1 MTPVAPSPPARRP
14 VRPLARPPRPRH
26 FGWVN
31 WRGLWTLYRR
41 GAFRYLRYGVESI
54 GGPAVSSLLFLAV
67 FSLALG
73 ERGEMMPGVTLVQ
86 FIAPGIVIFSLTH
99 SAFVSAATPIIY
111 DKLEGMIGDVIGAPL
126 TPIEI
131 TVGYLFSAAGNG
143 LKTGAVILALM
154 AVFVDMTLHAPL
166 AVLGFAVAA
175 SALFALI
182 GMVIGLW
189 ADRWDNYSA
198 AETFLILPIGLL
210 SGAFFT
216 LQGVP
221 EGARWLFDLNPVFH
235 AVQGFR
241 YGFIGV
247 AEAPVAVSAAVL
259 VGLDLVL
266 GVLVWRLVAVG
277 YKIKA

>member
-1 MTPVAPSPPARRP
+1 VTPVAPSPPQ
-14 VRPLARPPRPRH
+14 PRH

-73 ERGEMMPGVTLVQ
+73 GRVEMVPGFTLVQ
-86 FIAPGIVIFSLTH
+86 FIAPGIIMFSLTH
-99 SAFVSAATPIIY
+99 SAFESAATPLIY
-111 DKLEGMIGDVIGAPL
+111 DKMEGMIGDVIGAPL

-131 TVGYLFSAAGNG
+131 TAGYLLSATGNG
-143 LKTGAVILALM
+143 LITGAVVLALM
-154 AVFVDMTLHAPL
+154 AVFVDMTPHAPL
-166 AVLGFAVAA
+166 VVFGFAIAA
-175 SALFALI
+175 SVLFALI
-182 GMVIGLW
+182 GMVVGLW

-266 GVLVWRLVAVG
+266 AVLVWRLFVLG

>member
-1 MTPVAPSPPARRP
+1 VTPA
-14 VRPLARPPRPRH
+14 VRPRAAPRARQ

-41 GAFRYLRYGVESI
+41 GAARYLRYGVESI

-67 FSLALG
+67 FSLALDG
-73 ERGEMMPGVTLVQ
+73 RGEMVPGVTLVQ

-99 SAFVSAATPIIY
+99 SAFQSAATPIVY
-111 DKLEGMIGDVIGAPL
+111 DKLEGMIGDIIGAPL
-126 TPIEI
+126 TALEI
-131 TVGYLFSAAGNG
+131 TAGYLISAAGNG
-143 LKTGAVILALM
+143 LITGTVILALM
-154 AVFVDMTLHAPL
+154 AVFVDLPLHAPWI
-166 AVLGFAVAA
+166 VFGFAVAA
-175 SALFALI
+175 AVLFAA
-182 GMVIGLW
+182 IGLVVGLW
-189 ADRWDNYSA
+189 SDRWDNYSA

-216 LQGVP
+216 LEGVP

-241 YGFIGV
+241 YGFIGT
-247 AEAPVAVSAAVL
+247 AETPVAVSAAVL

-266 GVLVWRLVAVG
+266 TVLAWRLIATG
-277 YKIKA
+277 YKTKP

>member
-1 MTPVAPSPPARRP
+1 MTPVAPSPPAHPP
-14 VRPLARPPRPRH
+14 VHPLANPPRPRH

-73 ERGEMMPGVTLVQ
+73 GRGEMVPGVTLIQ

-99 SAFVSAATPIIY
+99 SAFESAATPIIY

-126 TPIEI
+126 TPLEI
-131 TVGYLFSAAGNG
+131 TAGYLLSATGNG
-143 LKTGAVILALM
+143 LLTGTVVLALM
-154 AVFVDMTLHAPL
+154 AVFVELPLHAPL
-166 AVLGFAVAA
+166 IALGFAVAA
-175 SALFALI
+175 SVLFALAGI
-182 GMVIGLW
+182 VIGLW
-189 ADRWDNYSA
+189 SERWDSYSA

-266 GVLVWRLVAVG
+266 GVLVWRLVALG

>member
-1 MTPVAPSPPARRP
+1 MTPPLSPGAPSSAND
-14 VRPLARPPRPRH
+14 PPRPRH
-26 FGWVN
+26 FGLVN

-41 GAFRYLRYGVESI
+41 GAARYLRYGVESI
-54 GGPAVSSLLFLAV
+54 GGPAISSLLFLAV
-67 FSLALG
+67 FSLALDG
-73 ERGEMMPGVTLVQ
+73 RGEMLPGVTLVQ

-99 SAFVSAATPIIY
+99 SAFEGAAVPIMY

-126 TPIEI
+126 SALEI
-131 TVGYLFSAAGNG
+131 TAGYLLSATGNG
-143 LKTGAVILALM
+143 LMTGIVVLALM
-154 AVFVDMTLHAPL
+154 AAFVDLPLHAPL
-166 AVLGFAVAA
+166 VVLGFAVAA
-175 SALFALI
+175 SALFALV
-182 GMVIGLW
+182 GVVVGLW
-189 ADRWDNYSA
+189 SERWDNYSA
-198 AETFLILPIGLL
+198 AETFLILPLGLL

-259 VGLDLVL
+259 LGLDAVL
-266 GVLVWRLVAVG
+266 AVLAWRLFALG
-277 YKIKA
+277 YKIKP

>member
-1 MTPVAPSPPARRP
+1 VTPAAPSPA
-14 VRPLARPPRPRH
+14 ASPPRPRQ

-41 GAFRYLRYGVESI
+41 GAARCLRYGVESI

-67 FSLALG
+67 FSLALDG
-73 ERGEMMPGVTLVQ
+73 RGEMLPGVTLVQ

-99 SAFVSAATPIIY
+99 SAFEGAAVPIMY

-126 TPIEI
+126 SALEI
-131 TVGYLFSAAGNG
+131 TAGYLLSATGNG
-143 LKTGAVILALM
+143 LVTGAVILALM
-154 AVFVDMTLHAPL
+154 AAFVDLPLHAPL
-166 AVLGFAVAA
+166 VVLGFAVAA
-175 SALFALI
+175 AALFALV
-182 GMVIGLW
+182 GVVIGLW
-189 ADRWDNYSA
+189 SERWDNYSA
-198 AETFLILPIGLL
+198 AETFLILPLGLL

-221 EGARWLFDLNPVFH
+221 ESARWLFDLNPVFH

-241 YGFIGV
+241 YGFIGA

-259 VGLDLVL
+259 LGLDAILAAL
-266 GVLVWRLVAVG
+266 AWRLFALG
-277 YKIKA
+277 YNIKP

>member
-1 MTPVAPSPPARRP
+1 
-14 VRPLARPPRPRH
+14 L
-26 FGWVN
+26 VN

-41 GAFRYLRYGVESI
+41 DALRYLRYGVESI

-73 ERGEMMPGVTLVQ
+73 GRGEMAPGVTLVQ
-86 FIAPGIVIFSLTH
+86 FIAPGIVIFSLIH
-99 SAFVSAATPIIY
+99 SAFESAAAPIMY

-126 TPIEI
+126 TSLEI
-131 TVGYLFSAAGNG
+131 VAGYLLSATGSG
-143 LKTGAVILALM
+143 LVTGTVVLAL
-154 AVFVDMTLHAPL
+154 
-166 AVLGFAVAA
+166 LGFAVAA

-182 GMVIGLW
+182 GIIVGLW
-189 ADRWDNYSA
+189 SDRWDNYSA
-198 AETFLILPIGLL
+198 AETFVILPLGLL
-210 SGAFFT
+210 SGAFFN

-221 EGARWLFDLNPVFH
+221 EGARWLFDFNPVFH

-241 YGFIGV
+241 FGFIGA
-247 AEAPVAVSAAVL
+247 AETPVAVSAAVL

-266 GVLVWRLVAVG
+266 GALAWRLFALG

>member
-1 MTPVAPSPPARRP
+1 MTPPVRPRSPRPAPPSPPRARQ
-14 VRPLARPPRPRH
+14 

-41 GAFRYLRYGVESI
+41 GAARYLRYGVESI

-67 FSLALG
+67 FSLALDG
-73 ERGEMMPGVTLVQ
+73 RGEMVPGVTLVQ

-99 SAFVSAATPIIY
+99 SAFQSAATPIVY

-126 TPIEI
+126 TPLEI
-131 TVGYLFSAAGNG
+131 TAGYLFSATGNG
-143 LKTGAVILALM
+143 LITGTVILVLM
-154 AVFVDMTLHAPL
+154 AVFVDLPVHAPWI
-166 AVLGFAVAA
+166 VFGFAVAA
-175 SALFALI
+175 AVLFAA
-182 GMVIGLW
+182 IGLVVGLW
-189 ADRWDNYSA
+189 SDRWDNYSA

-247 AEAPVAVSAAVL
+247 AETPIAVSGAVL

-266 GVLVWRLVAVG
+266 GALAWRLFATG
-277 YKIKA
+277 YKTKP

>member
-1 MTPVAPSPPARRP
+1 
-14 VRPLARPPRPRH
+14 L
-26 FGWVN
+26 VN

-41 GAFRYLRYGVESI
+41 DALRYLRYGVESI

-73 ERGEMMPGVTLVQ
+73 GRGEMAPGVTLVQ
-86 FIAPGIVIFSLTH
+86 FIAPGIVIFSLIH
-99 SAFVSAATPIIY
+99 SAFESAAAPIMY

-126 TPIEI
+126 TSLEI
-131 TVGYLFSAAGNG
+131 VAGYLLSATGSG
-143 LKTGAVILALM
+143 LVTGTVVLALM
-154 AVFVDMTLHAPL
+154 AVFVDLPLHAPL
-166 AVLGFAVAA
+166 IVLGFAVAA

-182 GMVIGLW
+182 GIIVGLW
-189 ADRWDNYSA
+189 SDRWDNYSA
-198 AETFLILPIGLL
+198 AETFVILPLGLL
-210 SGAFFT
+210 SGAFFN

-221 EGARWLFDLNPVFH
+221 EGARWLFDFNPVFH

-241 YGFIGV
+241 FGFIGA
-247 AEAPVAVSAAVL
+247 AETPVAVSAAVL

-266 GVLVWRLVAVG
+266 GALAWRLFALG

>member
-1 MTPVAPSPPARRP
+1 VTPVVPQ
-14 VRPLARPPRPRH
+14 PRH

-73 ERGEMMPGVTLVQ
+73 GRGEMVPGFTLVQ
-86 FIAPGIVIFSLTH
+86 FIAPGIIIFSLTH
-99 SAFVSAATPIIY
+99 SAFEGAATPLIY
-111 DKLEGMIGDVIGAPL
+111 DKMEGMIGDVIGAPL

-131 TVGYLFSAAGNG
+131 TAGYLLSATGNG
-143 LKTGAVILALM
+143 LITGAVVLALM
-154 AVFVDMTLHAPL
+154 AVFVDMTPHAPL
-166 AVLGFAVAA
+166 AVLGFAIAA

-182 GMVIGLW
+182 GMVVGLW

-216 LQGVP
+216 LRGVP

-241 YGFIGV
+241 YGFIGA

-266 GVLVWRLVAVG
+266 GVLVWLLIALG

>member
-1 MTPVAPSPPARRP
+1 MTPAVG
-14 VRPLARPPRPRH
+14 PPRPRR

-41 GAFRYLRYGVESI
+41 DTFRYLRYGVESI

-67 FSLALG
+67 FSLALDG
-73 ERGEMMPGVTLVQ
+73 RGEMVPGVTLVQ

-99 SAFVSAATPIIY
+99 SAFESAAAVILY

-126 TPIEI
+126 TPLEI
-131 TVGYLFSAAGNG
+131 TAGYLLAATGNG
-143 LKTGAVILALM
+143 LVTGTVVLALM
-154 AVFVDMTLHAPL
+154 AAFVELPLHAPL
-166 AVLGFAVAA
+166 VVLGFAVAA
-175 SALFALI
+175 SALFALVGI
-182 GMVIGLW
+182 VVGLW
-189 ADRWDNYSA
+189 SERWDNYSA
-198 AETFLILPIGLL
+198 AETFLILPLGLL

-216 LQGVP
+216 LRGVP
-221 EGARWLFDLNPVFH
+221 EGARWLFDFNPVFH

-266 GVLVWRLVAVG
+266 AALAWRLFALG
-277 YKIKA
+277 YKIKP

>member
-1 MTPVAPSPPARRP
+1 M
-14 VRPLARPPRPRH
+14 
-26 FGWVN
+26 
-31 WRGLWTLYRR
+31 
-41 GAFRYLRYGVESI
+41 
-54 GGPAVSSLLFLAV
+54 

-73 ERGEMMPGVTLVQ
+73 GRGEMVPGFTLVQ
-86 FIAPGIVIFSLTH
+86 FIAPGIIIFSLTH
-99 SAFVSAATPIIY
+99 SAFESAAVPIIF
-111 DKLEGMIGDVIGAPL
+111 DKMEGMIGDV
-126 TPIEI
+126 
-131 TVGYLFSAAGNG
+131 
-143 LKTGAVILALM
+143 
-154 AVFVDMTLHAPL
+154 FVDLPLHAPL
-166 AVLGFAVAA
+166 AVLGFAIAA

-182 GMVIGLW
+182 GMVVGLW

-259 VGLDLVL
+259 VGLDLAL
-266 GVLVWRLVAVG
+266 GVLVWRLFALG